1 MTRNSYAKF
10 LFFTNFSKKLK
21 RKQHFYTD
29 TSWNYLFLNMAVWWG
44 CISRWGTGRGV
55 EGGGTDEQTLSNK
68 PPLIRCEE
76 TWQIEIIY
84 FKFFGGTADS
94 FVLKRRKRIVLHFVL
109 LN

>member
-1 MTRNSYAKF
+1 
-10 LFFTNFSKKLK
+10 
-21 RKQHFYTD
+21 
-29 TSWNYLFLNMAVWWG
+29 MAVWWG

-94 FVLKRRKRIVLHFVL
+94 FVLKRRKRIVLHFAL